1 MLLDGSLIST
11 RRRTGTENQ
20 EDWDDSMGN
29 TGDTAFG
36 RLLLAAVS
44 GLLVLAMAACGSNG
58 KGPQTRAAEPAGMK
72 PAGTAWPLTAREK
85 SLLHDVEQA
94 MVQSCMARK
103 GFQVWKVPENPVPE
117 DRSFPYVVDDVAWA
131 QRHGYGSDVR
141 RRIAQVRRTDPNRRY
156 LQSLPSHRR
165 TQAIDAYSGKT
176 GGLEV
181 RLPTGAIAGRST
193 DGCLAET
200 EGKLYGG
207 LGKWFRAKAVTNSLA
222 SIRRADVFADP
233 QFRESTREWEACMR
247 QHGHRYTDPSQA
259 REAFA
264 SDRAKDQKE
273 EVRTAV
279 DEARCAHSTGL
290 SATAQRLD
298 ARYDKRLQKKYRAAV
313 DSRLQLER
321 AAIPR
326 ARAYLSGH

>member
-1 MLLDGSLIST
+1 
-11 RRRTGTENQ
+11 
-20 EDWDDSMGN
+20 MGN
-29 TGDTAFG
+29 TGETAFG

-44 GLLVLAMAACGSNG
+44 GLVVLAVAACGPNG
-58 KGPQTRAAEPAGMK
+58 RGPEPRAEEPAGMK
-72 PAGTAWPLTAREK
+72 PEGTASPLTAREK
-85 SLLHDVEQA
+85 SLLYDAEQA

-141 RRIAQVRRTDPNRRY
+141 RRIDQVRRTDPNRRY
-156 LQSLPSHRR
+156 LQSLPPHRR
-165 TQAIDAYSGKT
+165 TQAVDAYSGRT
-176 GGLEV
+176 RGLEV

-200 EGKLYGG
+200 EGQLYGG

-222 SIRRADVFADP
+222 SIRRANVFADS
-233 QFRESTREWEACMR
+233 QFRESTRQWAACMR
-247 QHGHRYTDPSQA
+247 QHGHRYTAPSQA
-259 REAFA
+259 RAAFA
-264 SDRAKDQKE
+264 FDKAKGQEE

-279 DEARCAHSTGL
+279 DEARCAHSSGL

-298 ARYDKRLQKKYRAAV
+298 ARYDKRLRKQYRAAV
-313 DSRLQLER
+313 DSRLQLEW
-321 AAIPR
+321 AALPR
-326 ARAYLSGH
+326 ARAILSGH

>member
-1 MLLDGSLIST
+1 
-11 RRRTGTENQ
+11 
-20 EDWDDSMGN
+20 MGN

-36 RLLLAAVS
+36 RRLLAAVS
-44 GLLVLAMAACGSNG
+44 GLMIFAVAACGSNG
-58 KGPQTRAAEPAGMK
+58 NVPETRAEDPAGMK

-85 SLLHDVEQA
+85 SLLYDAEQA

-103 GFQVWKVPENPVPE
+103 GFKVWKVPENPVPE
-117 DRSFPYVVDDVAWA
+117 DKSFPYVVADLAWA

-156 LQSLPSHRR
+156 LQSLPPQRR
-165 TQAIDAYSGKT
+165 TQAVDAYSGRT

-181 RLPTGAIAGRST
+181 RLPTGAIAGRNT

-200 EGKLYGG
+200 EGELYGG
-207 LGKWFRAKAVTNSLA
+207 LAKWFRAKAVTNSLA
-222 SIRRADVFADP
+222 SIRRADVLADP
-233 QFRESTREWEACMR
+233 QFRESTREWATCMR
-247 QHGHRYTDPSQA
+247 RHGHRYTDPSQA
-259 REAFA
+259 RAAFV
-264 SDRAKDQKE
+264 SDKAKDQKE

-298 ARYDKRLQKKYRAAV
+298 ARYDQRLQKKYRAAV

-321 AAIPR
+321 GALPR

>member
-1 MLLDGSLIST
+1 
-11 RRRTGTENQ
+11 
-20 EDWDDSMGN
+20 MGN

-36 RLLLAAVS
+36 RLLSAAVS
-44 GLLVLAMAACGSNG
+44 GLMILAVAACGSNG
-58 KGPQTRAAEPAGMK
+58 KAPQARAEEPAGMK
-72 PAGTAWPLTAREK
+72 PAGTARPLTAREK
-85 SLLHDVEQA
+85 SLLYDAEQA

-131 QRHGYGSDVR
+131 QRHGYGSDVL

-156 LQSLPSHRR
+156 LQSLPPQRR
-165 TQAIDAYSGKT
+165 TQAVDAYSGRT

-200 EGKLYGG
+200 EGELYGG

-222 SIRRADVFADP
+222 SIRRADVLADP
-233 QFRESTREWEACMR
+233 QFRESTREWAVCMR
-247 QHGHRYTDPSQA
+247 RHGHRYTAPSQA
-259 REAFA
+259 RAAFA
-264 SDRAKDQKE
+264 SDRAKDHKE

-279 DEARCAHSTGL
+279 DEARCAHSSGL

-298 ARYDKRLQKKYRAAV
+298 AGYDQRLQKQYRAAV

-321 AAIPR
+321 AALPR
-326 ARAYLSGH
+326 ARAFLPGR